1 MSILIPSCSACCLR
15 AARTSGPFPQRFIS
29 QSGPWLSPSQWR
41 PKGLLIFN
49 LLIHGFNADT
59 SRTWGLFPQ
68 LLCNTP
74 APPGLG
80 SGPTRYPDSYPEGTP
95 GEHFGKMQSE
105 QAHLHAG
112 AVVEWVSAAAG
123 QSLGVFGSYGRGTA
137 AVGSDLDLLL
147 ILKTCDQPIWER
159 LRCWDT
165 GALPQWNPRLAQV
178 LQEET
183 HWLTAT
189 PPPFNQP
196 PAQTDGRRDP

>member
-1 MSILIPSCSACCLR
+1 MASMPTPAAPGACFLSCSATPL
-15 AARTSGPFPQRFIS
+15 PLQ
-29 QSGPWLSPSQWR
+29 
-41 PKGLLIFN
+41 
-49 LLIHGFNADT
+49 
-59 SRTWGLFPQ
+59 TWE
-68 LLCNTP
+68 P
-74 APPGLG
+74 APPADIEDRLRLLDGYYI
-80 SGPTRYPDSYPEGTP
+80 PTRDPDSYPEGTP

-105 QAHLHAG
+105 QALLHAG

-123 QSLGVFGSYGRGTA
+123 QPLGVFGSYGRGTA

-147 ILKTCDQPIWER
+147 ILKTCDQPIWDR
-159 LRCWDT
+159 LRRWDS

-196 PAQTDGRRDP
+196 PAQTDGRSDP